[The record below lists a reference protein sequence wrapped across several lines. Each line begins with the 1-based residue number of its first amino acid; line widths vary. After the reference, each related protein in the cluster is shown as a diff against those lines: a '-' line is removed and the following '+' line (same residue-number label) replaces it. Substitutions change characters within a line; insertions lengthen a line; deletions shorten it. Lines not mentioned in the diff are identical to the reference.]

1 MYQVRCRT
9 QIRRPEVNAEK
20 PISMLLRRR
29 PRPRPARDA
38 GSNGCIGRARVRI
51 YGSAPCRTD
60 LRTYRTARDEWRNA
74 GSSHR
79 SSLSHCRVR
88 NVRNKSRLLTASLLS
103 ESRAPPAIVRDLI
116 CGAAHLPLFL
126 RVSAER
132 SADRP
137 DLARSL
143 HSPLSSR
150 TCGGLPRW
158 REPRDRLLELVDL
171 EPEHQ
176 HLLRFPLGRRP

>member
-1 MYQVRCRT
+1 M
-9 QIRRPEVNAEK
+9 PNADQK
-20 PISMLLRRR
+20 
-29 PRPRPARDA
+29 A
-38 GSNGCIGRARVRI
+38 GSKRGETDFMPRCQRARGALRPTTSAPGTGRRLEDASGRARVRI

-143 HSPLSSR
+143 HSPLSSQPALF
-150 TCGGLPRW
+150 TYL
-158 REPRDRLLELVDL
+158 
-171 EPEHQ
+171 
-176 HLLRFPLGRRP
+176 RRPPSLA